1 MKATLHLDA
10 RQRYGITL
18 NAALSVMFSMTSG
31 TMRSLANITAVSPMR
46 SAESHACRQQLGRVS
61 CWRDHHNAM
70 IAGGCTADDHHLGE
84 QVM

>member
-1 MKATLHLDA
+1 MMHCIDLAQMPVSAVKATLHLDA

-61 CWRDHHNAM
+61 CWRD
-70 IAGGCTADDHHLGE
+70 CRW
-84 QVM
+84 VYC